1 MTVTRFYNAHIIDP
15 SQAIDGI
22 GYLDITD
29 SHISAVSLGQPAT
42 DATCDKKIDCKQAVL
57 APGLVDMRVQSADP
71 GAEHLESLATLLA
84 AAAKGGITALAC
96 LPNTRPVIDEAS
108 AIDSL
113 CLRASRIGGP
123 RLYAYGAATKGLE
136 GAEMAELGLMA
147 EAGAIGFTNGTSAIA

>member
-1 MTVTRFYNAHIIDP
+1 MTISRFYNAHIADP
-15 SQAIDGI
+15 SQSVDGI
-22 GYLDITD
+22 GYIDVVDGKISDLQPGAPAENDAVDI
-29 SHISAVSLGQPAT
+29 LN
-42 DATCDKKIDCKQAVL
+42 DCNGAVL

-71 GAEHLESLATLLA
+71 GAEHLESLSILLA

-123 RLYAYGAATKGLE
+123 RLSAYGAATKGLL
-136 GAEMAELGLMA
+136 GTEMAELGLA
-147 EAGAIGFTNGTSAIA
+147 QLALPTVRPPLPIA